1 MRHHFSLALAPAFAV
16 LPLGSAVPQVAESGY
31 VLSADRRSRRGHP
44 LPASALEA
52 SHGTR
57 RARRCK
63 RSRP

>member
-1 MRHHFSLALAPAFAV
+1 MRRHFSLALATASAIFS
-16 LPLGSAVPQVAESGY
+16 LGSAVAQVAESGL
-31 VLSADRRSRRGHP
+31 VLPADRRSRHP

-63 RSRP
+63 RSTP